1 MSNSSFL
8 GDSLCILSPRKSRE
22 SAFFKLGEV
31 SHRSFRL
38 LNEAP
43 AEFGGAASGP
53 DDDTHEPSYVAQL
66 VLHISGSD
74 EIIRC
79 VRALSSLGPRDP
91 TDKTSA
97 CPLGHLSSH

>member
-22 SAFFKLGEV
+22 SAFFKLGEI
-31 SHRSFRL
+31 SHRSFHL
-38 LNEAP
+38 LNETP
-43 AEFGGAASGP
+43 AEFGSSGP
-53 DDDTHEPSYVAQL
+53 GHDDETHEPSYVAQL

-79 VRALSSLGPRDP
+79 VKSVSR
-91 TDKTSA
+91 
-97 CPLGHLSSH
+97 

>member
-1 MSNSSFL
+1 MSSSSFL
-8 GDSLCILSPRKSRE
+8 RDSLCILSPRKSRE

-38 LNEAP
+38 LNETP
-43 AEFGGAASGP
+43 AEFGGAASEHG
-53 DDDTHEPSYVAQL
+53 DETHEPSYVAQL

-79 VRALSSLGPRDP
+79 VQALLPSHKNVAYASTCSPDR
-91 TDKTSA
+91 
-97 CPLGHLSSH
+97 HSSH